1 LRTPLKLTLNELVV
15 FHLKSLEAFTSEVV
29 FAVAAWAATAGA
41 GVTSFIQLVRPEIN
55 VNAKAILKN
64 WFFIFYRFFIYLF
77 CQSFTKRI
85 PKNTN
90 Y

>member
-1 LRTPLKLTLNELVV
+1 VV

-29 FAVAAWAATAGA
+29 FAVTALAATAGA

-64 WFFIFYRFFIYLF
+64 WFFIYKLVFPLYCKQETKLSIYL
-77 CQSFTKRI
+77 I
-85 PKNTN
+85 NNTLLLFQVHQ
-90 Y
+90 